1 MAEGYARLLGGD
13 RVDVRSAGIVAHG
26 KNPRAIAIM
35 DEDGVDISAQESTQ
49 VTATMLQWADWVIT
63 VCGHADEQCPALPP
77 GVQKHHWPLEDPAK
91 ATGAEEE
98 ITAKFRKV
106 RDEVKH
112 RVQMLLAEL
121 QS

>member
-13 RVDVRSAGIVAHG
+13 RVDVQSAGIIAHG

-35 DEDGVDISAQESTQ
+35 DEDGVNISAQESTQ
-49 VTATMLQWADWVIT
+49 ITAAMLQRADWVIT

-77 GVQKHHWPLEDPAK
+77 GVHKRHWPLEDPAK

-98 ITAKFRKV
+98 IMAKFREV
-106 RDEVKH
+106 RDEVKQ
-112 RVQMLLAEL
+112 RVQALLAEL